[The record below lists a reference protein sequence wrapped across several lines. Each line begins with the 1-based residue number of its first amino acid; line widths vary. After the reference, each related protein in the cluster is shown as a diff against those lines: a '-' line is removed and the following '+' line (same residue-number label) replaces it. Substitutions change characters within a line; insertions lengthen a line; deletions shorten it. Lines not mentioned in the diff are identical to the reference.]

1 MSTKAKNLIFW
12 WATQNLFQVV
22 QSVYWKV
29 FFFVSN
35 DLYVLLLKQTLKQNK
50 KQKQKV
56 TNRVTKQR
64 LAHDSIWGWICHG

>member
-1 MSTKAKNLIFW
+1 MGNAKFISGCSKCIL
-12 WATQNLFQVV
+12 
-22 QSVYWKV
+22 KGV